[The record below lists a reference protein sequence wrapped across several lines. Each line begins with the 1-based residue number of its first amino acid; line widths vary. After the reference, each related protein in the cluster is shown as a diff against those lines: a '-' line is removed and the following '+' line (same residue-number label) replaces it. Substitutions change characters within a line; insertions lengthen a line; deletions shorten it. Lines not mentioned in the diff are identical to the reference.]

1 MSVRSI
7 NLPELITFDKDERD
21 LSLAV
26 PDHILY
32 TINSA
37 KLSTMARE
45 SDSLSMGHG
54 RPTDA
59 IKPLTVGQRTSQDM
73 SAASEC
79 TSATAHQPKP
89 SFQTT
94 RTVDSHGPYGTDA
107 PTQPFP
113 CHSTSGD
120 SASQSKLPHLPEGAN
135 ELLRNDAKLEP
146 SDDPG
151 NAAMIDD
158 DEDEKAGAKN
168 RGPRAWMRNL
178 FGCCLPQ
185 LK

>member
-26 PDHILY
+26 PEHILY

-45 SDSLSMGHG
+45 SDSLSMGRE
-54 RPTDA
+54 RPFDV
-59 IKPLTVGQRTSQDM
+59 KPLPMAQRTSQDM

-94 RTVDSHGPYGTDA
+94 RTVDSHGPYGSDA
-107 PTQPFP
+107 PPQPFP
-113 CHSTSGD
+113 RHSSSGD
-120 SASQSKLPHLPEGAN
+120 HASQTKLPHLVDGTNDLQRN
-135 ELLRNDAKLEP
+135 ETKLEP
-146 SDDPG
+146 LTDPG
-151 NAAMIDD
+151 NAATVDD
-158 DEDEKAGAKN
+158 DDNEKTDAKSK
-168 RGPRAWMRNL
+168 GPRAWMRNL